1 MSETLSVRVIAFGA
15 AAVCLG
21 LAFAFVTGMPGIV
34 TMLFLWALVGA
45 PVLVLTQGWLGIWLL
60 ALGGLWAGGLLLG
73 LTGSADGTGFGVTV
87 LVLLGL
93 SALGVAIVPP
103 QVAARHR
110 AAWPFGYLDRRRT
123 ALKSK
128 RDRLLME
135 EEIVYDVIEDY
146 WEDEDDAEQALP
158 LPKRKSGA
166 R

>member
-1 MSETLSVRVIAFGA
+1 
-15 AAVCLG
+15 
-21 LAFAFVTGMPGIV
+21 
-34 TMLFLWALVGA
+34 
-45 PVLVLTQGWLGIWLL
+45 
-60 ALGGLWAGGLLLG
+60 
-73 LTGSADGTGFGVTV
+73 
-87 LVLLGL
+87 VLLGL
-93 SALGVAIVPP
+93 SALGVAIMPP

-110 AAWPFGYLDRRRT
+110 AAWPFGYLDRRRA